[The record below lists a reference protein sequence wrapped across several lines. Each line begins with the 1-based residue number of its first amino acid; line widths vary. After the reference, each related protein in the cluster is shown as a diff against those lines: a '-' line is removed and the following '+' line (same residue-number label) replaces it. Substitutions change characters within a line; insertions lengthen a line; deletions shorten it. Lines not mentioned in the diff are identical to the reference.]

1 VRAPRRS
8 HAIKTT
14 FRMGYTTSAII
25 EWRLT
30 CKGATETINNLTWYT
45 LIMEK
50 AVSVFELTPK
60 AKRCSLKPSRRTV
73 TRVTIL
79 GLKCLRV
86 EAAPVVVVGM
96 SYSMSLAEKPL
107 EDDVV
112 EEVDG
117 LRFAT
122 PKTTLDLVRGSKIDY
137 YEGLEGSGFI
147 ILNPKPGL

>member
-1 VRAPRRS
+1 
-8 HAIKTT
+8 
-14 FRMGYTTSAII
+14 
-25 EWRLT
+25 
-30 CKGATETINNLTWYT
+30 
-45 LIMEK
+45 MEK

-60 AKRCSLKPSRRTV
+60 AREMLSEAITKNGYTGHY
-73 TRVTIL
+73 I
-79 GLKCLRV
+79 RV
-86 EAAPVVVVGM
+86 EVFEGGGCACGCGGGGM

-147 ILNPKPGL
+147 ILNPNQAFDSCGCGGHAH